1 MITKIMLMPDDLT
14 AMFQSI
20 LEYNRRGK
28 LVSFAFFDAEQ
39 KPVNTIAYMEV
50 YTEES
55 GGLAVRA
62 KPEEDPQQ
70 SVRNMVAPD
79 PRSIIQPLTIE
90 EAQRLAGE

>member
-39 KPVNTIAYMEV
+39 KPIDTIAYMEV

-62 KPEEDPQQ
+62 RPEDSSEDKLRKL
-70 SVRNMVAPD
+70 VNPD
-79 PRSIIQPLTIE
+79 PRIVQPPASLE
-90 EAQRLAGE
+90 ELQELLK